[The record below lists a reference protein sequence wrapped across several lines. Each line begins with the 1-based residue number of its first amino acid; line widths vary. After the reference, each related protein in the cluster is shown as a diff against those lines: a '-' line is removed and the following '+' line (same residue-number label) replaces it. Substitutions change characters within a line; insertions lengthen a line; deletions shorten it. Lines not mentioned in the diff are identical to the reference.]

1 MLVPDIGGSAG
12 LTGRARAVLVGVAAT
27 VLVGGGLAAAPA
39 EASAAAAPHYSNY
52 VALGDSYTS
61 SDGFAL
67 NGLPTTQYVP
77 LGCVQSS
84 SDYPHQ
90 VASLLHVAHFADASC
105 AGATTQD
112 FTAAQATVLGT
123 NAPQFDRLSAQTD
136 LVTIGIGGNDTGL
149 VPLAES
155 CIVDSLVGASCE
167 QANTVQGVD
176 QVAAKITATR
186 QVIITAIDGV
196 RARAPHARIA
206 IVNYLDAVPD
216 NGRACFPYF
225 PMTQENVTWFTQ
237 KFKDMNAMLADAA
250 QAAGATLVD
259 TYTPTIGR
267 DVCQLPTV
275 RYVESLGGPSLNPV
289 GSIAAPLHPNQ
300 AGANAQAAIVYA
312 ALQNG

>member
-1 MLVPDIGGSAG
+1 MRKPGSGGHGRFTGAGAVLVLAA
-12 LTGRARAVLVGVAAT
+12 TAALVGVAFVNAPAD
-27 VLVGGGLAAAPA
+27 GAPAAAR
-39 EASAAAAPHYSNY
+39 YSNY

-67 NGLPTTQYVP
+67 NGLPTTQFVP

-90 VASLLHVAHFADASC
+90 VANLLHVAHFVDASC
-105 AGATTQD
+105 AGATTAD
-112 FTAAQATVLGT
+112 FTAPQDTALGD
-123 NAPQFDRLSAQTD
+123 NPPQFDRLTNATD

-155 CIVDSLVGASCE
+155 CIVDSLTGSSCQ
-167 QANTVQGVD
+167 QANTVQGSD
-176 QVAAKITATR
+176 QIAAKIRSTR
-186 QVIITAIDGV
+186 QVVITAIDGV

-206 IVNYLDAVPD
+206 IVNYLDAVP
-216 NGRACFPYF
+216 NTGRACYPYF

-237 KFKDMNAMLADAA
+237 KFKDMNAMLASAA
-250 QAAGATLVD
+250 RAGGADLID
-259 TYTPTIGR
+259 TYTPTIGH
-267 DVCQLPTV
+267 DVCQSPTV

-312 ALQNG
+312 GLAQR